1 MVCEMKCQSTELIS
15 PQLESSP
22 ELRHKRVGHK
32 LAAHL
37 LQLSTLHFVN
47 MSINVNFFMILLI
60 CKYVLTS
67 KLQLVDSLL
76 QENVLLL
83 ISLL

>member
-37 LQLSTLHFVN
+37 LQLPTLHFVN
-47 MSINVNFFMILLI
+47 MSINVILFFMILLI
-60 CKYVLTS
+60 CKYVLTT
-67 KLQLVDSLL
+67 KLQLIDSPS
-76 QENVLLL
+76 
-83 ISLL
+83 ISKNWVVK